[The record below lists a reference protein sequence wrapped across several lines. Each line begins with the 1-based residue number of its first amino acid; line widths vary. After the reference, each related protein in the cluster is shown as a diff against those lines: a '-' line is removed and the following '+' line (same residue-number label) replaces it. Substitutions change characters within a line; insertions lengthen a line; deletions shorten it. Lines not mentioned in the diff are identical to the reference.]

1 MWQAA
6 LSLPLLGGGEHT
18 QGSSE
23 NTRAVGRSSV
33 GLVGGMML
41 AVAREVMNESVKA
54 SVDKTTRQRVLQ
66 AGQWGAHPGNSCSV
80 LCVEQCS
87 GMGQCCFSTR
97 YGLHTDTL

>member
-1 MWQAA
+1 MA
-6 LSLPLLGGGEHT
+6 LSLPLLGGGEHM

-54 SVDKTTRQRVLQ
+54 SVDKTTRQRVL
-66 AGQWGAHPGNSCSV
+66 
-80 LCVEQCS
+80 
-87 GMGQCCFSTR
+87 
-97 YGLHTDTL
+97 